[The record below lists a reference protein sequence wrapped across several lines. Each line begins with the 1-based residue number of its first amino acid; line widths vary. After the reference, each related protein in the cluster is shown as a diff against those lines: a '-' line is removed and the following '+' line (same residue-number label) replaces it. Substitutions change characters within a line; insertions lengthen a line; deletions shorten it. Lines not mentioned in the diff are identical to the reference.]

1 MEMTSGGKRA
11 QNRTLSSK
19 IISQLCFLKVLIR
32 ESHEVMNILCPTS
45 EQTRPSC
52 KESFHTMKTRGDG
65 STPSAAEQC

>member
-45 EQTRPSC
+45 EQT
-52 KESFHTMKTRGDG
+52 KEQTVLQRIIPHNENSW
-65 STPSAAEQC
+65 